1 MIHLTDKKTIPMSQT
16 THQFEAEVSQ
26 VLRLVINSLYSNKE
40 IFLRELIS
48 NASDAV
54 DKLRFEAIT
63 RPELL
68 GDDTEFRIRIE
79 PDAENKT
86 LIIEDNGIGMSREEL
101 ITNLGT
107 IAHSGSR
114 AFLENL
120 QKAAEAA
127 QSGDVQLIGQ
137 FGVGFYSSYLVAD
150 RVEVVT
156 RRADSEEAWLWS
168 SEAKDAFTIEPTEF
182 DGRGTRITLHL
193 KEDQTQYTQEWT
205 LRNLVSRYADYV
217 SHSIELPVEHH
228 EPGEDGEEGSTEVRW
243 EQINEA
249 SALWQRPADEVT
261 DEQYNAFYKHLSV
274 DYAEP
279 LARTHFRLEGT
290 QQFTGLLF
298 VPANPPY
305 DLFDPNAQHG
315 VRLYVKRVFIMENCE
330 DLIPRWLR
338 FVRGVVDSDDLPLN
352 VSRELLQDSRA
363 VRVIQKQVIKKVL
376 QMLSDLAKNDADDYL
391 AFWNNFGRVLKE
403 GLHFSPDQAK
413 KLLPLMR
420 YESSSVEGL
429 TSLDEYIERM
439 PEDQTKIYYALGQS
453 RALLE
458 ASPNLEGL
466 RKKGYEVLFMTDG
479 VDQWSVMGLT
489 EYKDKTFVSAMTE
502 DLDLGESEEEKEALE
517 EKAKVFSV
525 LTERFANV
533 LDDRVQEVRVSER
546 LEESPVCLVVP
557 EGGVHAHIERMLRAN
572 DQNVPKS
579 KRILEVNPDHSLI
592 QNLNTLNERE
602 PESSQVQQ
610 WIEMLYD
617 QALLTEGS
625 PIEDPIGFARRMT
638 KLMEQSIQTS

>member
-1 MIHLTDKKTIPMSQT
+1 MSQT

-63 RPELL
+63 KPELL

-86 LIIEDNGIGMSREEL
+86 LTIEDNGIGMSREEL

-156 RRADSEEAWLWS
+156 RRADGEDAWLWS
-168 SEAKDAFTIEPTEF
+168 SEAKDAFTIEPTKYE
-182 DGRGTRITLHL
+182 GRGTRITLHL

-228 EPGEDGEEGSTEVRW
+228 EPGEEGEEGTTEMRW

-249 SALWQRPADEVT
+249 SALWQRPADEIT

-274 DYAEP
+274 DYTEP

-330 DLIPRWLR
+330 DLMPRWLR

-376 QMLSDLAKNDADDYL
+376 QMLSELAKNDADDYL

-420 YESSSVEGL
+420 YESSTVEGL

-502 DLDLGESEEEKEALE
+502 DLDLGESEEEKEAHE

-592 QNLNTLNERE
+592 QNLNALNERE

-625 PIEDPIGFARRMT
+625 PIEDPIGFARRIT
-638 KLMEQSIQTS
+638 KLMEKSIQTS

>member
-156 RRADSEEAWLWS
+156 RRADGEEAWLWS